1 MGRPEKPIVTD
12 NKPLRELAEGLRER
26 RRWAGQPSYRELA
39 RMAGVH
45 ATTLQRAASG
55 DTVPKLHVV
64 LAYLRA
70 CTAPEGSAVAKW
82 KEARQVQARAR
93 RGRPPHATV
102 SPLALVRD
110 FADLS
115 AQLQQ
120 LYERAGSPTL
130 REMEQRAGGY
140 GVLPRSTAHRIV
152 TRQAVPHSIAQF
164 RAFLQACEV
173 PVTSHVAWEDA
184 WSRAWRHEKSDAFP
198 VEVTRV
204 PSTKK
209 DDTRKSRRPSNVYAY
224 LSADQTEAR
233 PVRSSRRR
241 GRPPAWRADP
251 LPLQMPGN
259 SFS

>member
-1 MGRPEKPIVTD
+1 M
-12 NKPLRELAEGLRER
+12 
-26 RRWAGQPSYRELA
+26 
-39 RMAGVH
+39 
-45 ATTLQRAASG
+45 
-55 DTVPKLHVV
+55 PKLHVV

-93 RGRPPHATV
+93 RGRPMHSTV
-102 SPLALVRD
+102 RPPALVRD

-130 REMEQRAGGY
+130 REMEHRAGGY

-164 RAFLQACEV
+164 RAFLHACEV
-173 PVTSHVAWEDA
+173 PVTSHAAWEEA
-184 WSRAWRHEKSDAFP
+184 WSRAWRHEKADAVP
-198 VEVTRV
+198 AEVARV
-204 PSTKK
+204 PFTKK
-209 DDTRKSRRPSNVYAY
+209 DDTRKIPRPSNVYPAY
-224 LSADQTEAR
+224 LTDLDEAR
-233 PVRSSRRR
+233 PPSRRQR
-241 GRPPAWRADP
+241 SKKRPYRASWRADP
-251 LPLQMPGN
+251 LPLQMPAD